1 MIIKLAWAD
10 KALKLIGREFAPGA
24 KAAFNSALKSP
35 IVKSSLIGAGV
46 GAASGLITGNEDH
59 KVRSMLTGAV
69 IGGAGSGIMTGAMNP
84 DSFASLKSV
93 VKDIRFNKIP
103 GA

>member
-1 MIIKLAWAD
+1 MIIKLAWAE
-10 KALKLIGREFAPGA
+10 KALKMVGRQFASPAA
-24 KAAFNSALKSP
+24 KSAFETAIKSP

-59 KVRSMLTGAV
+59 KMRSMLTGAV

-84 DSFASLKSV
+84 RSFDALKNT
-93 VKDIRFNKIP
+93 VKQIKFSKV
-103 GA
+103 

>member
-1 MIIKLAWAD
+1 
-10 KALKLIGREFAPGA
+10 
-24 KAAFNSALKSP
+24 
-35 IVKSSLIGAGV
+35 
-46 GAASGLITGNEDH
+46 
-59 KVRSMLTGAV
+59 MLTGAV

>member
-1 MIIKLAWAD
+1 MIIKLAWAESVL
-10 KALKLIGREFAPGA
+10 KAFGKQFAPGA
-24 KAAFNSALKSP
+24 KAAFDTAIKSP

-59 KVRSMLTGAV
+59 KLRSMLTGAV

-84 DSFASLKSV
+84 GTFDALKNA
-93 VKDIRFNKIP
+93 VKQIKLSKV
-103 GA
+103 